1 MKRFLAL
8 LLALTFSIF
17 CFVGCTKIGED
28 GNGAEIDVYLGTKPL
43 NLDPAIAYTDEN
55 AVQILNLIFEGLFR
69 LNANGKLEKALCKK
83 YEVYQNARTGIKEMK
98 ITINTTHWSD
108 GSEVQAND
116 IVYAWRRILDP
127 DFNSPAASMLYAIR
141 GAKSA
146 KLGET
151 SIYDIGVYPSSKNT
165 VVVEFEDNADVNEF
179 LCNLASPAL
188 VPLRENKISTYK
200 DTWSRSSTDLST
212 NGPFRVRKF
221 SSNPTEILVLQRSK
235 YYKLNIVTKTEAAD
249 KFVTPYRIN
258 VHFDLPADLTVV
270 YLKGA
275 QESVMTKY
283 AAKELFY
290 LSGITKAVA
299 DANSLKLKT
308 IDASSTFSYIFNC
321 NKSYF
326 ADAKVRYALSVAL
339 DREHMAE
346 LVGMGTEAA
355 TSLLPSMVFNTKKG
369 TSFRKASG
377 DVLPA
382 TSQLDEAKQLIKE
395 SGINP
400 KSLGQIEV
408 YYRIDPVNDSAGS
421 DRLGNQS
428 KERAIAQYTKTVWEE
443 LGFNVVVRG
452 VGDAEMETRYINGS
466 YDVMAIDFSV
476 VSPYAFYN
484 LAQFAREYSGSSKL
498 VMEGDA
504 DFDKSVGKER
514 YYISLPHACGYIS
527 EAFEELIENAHKE
540 TNAKAKAQILHD
552 AEKLLL
558 KEGGICPL
566 VFNKTNYMSQEISG
580 LKTTFWG
587 TVDFKKA
594 DLKNYEKYNFANTT
608 SENEE
613 TTQTE
618 TN

>member
-235 YYKLNIVTKTEAAD
+235 YYKLNIVTNTEAAD

-321 NKSYF
+321 NKSHF
-326 ADAKVRYALSVAL
+326 ADAKVRYALSIAL

-382 TSQLDEAKQLIKE
+382 NSQLDEAKQLIKE

-452 VGDAEMETRYINGS
+452 VGDAEMETRYNNGS

-558 KEGGICPL
+558 EEGGICPL
-566 VFNKTNYMSQEISG
+566 VFNKTNYMSQEISD

>member
-235 YYKLNIVTKTEAAD
+235 YYKLNIVTNTEAAD

-382 TSQLDEAKQLIKE
+382 NSQLDEAKQLIKE

-452 VGDAEMETRYINGS
+452 VGDAEMETRYNNGS

-558 KEGGICPL
+558 EEGGICPL
-566 VFNKTNYMSQEISG
+566 VFNKTNYMSQEISA

>member
-1 MKRFLAL
+1 
-8 LLALTFSIF
+8 
-17 CFVGCTKIGED
+17 
-28 GNGAEIDVYLGTKPL
+28 
-43 NLDPAIAYTDEN
+43 
-55 AVQILNLIFEGLFR
+55 
-69 LNANGKLEKALCKK
+69 
-83 YEVYQNARTGIKEMK
+83 MK
-98 ITINTTHWSD
+98 IT
-108 GSEVQAND
+108 
-116 IVYAWRRILDP
+116 Y
-127 DFNSPAASMLYAIR
+127 
-141 GAKSA
+141 
-146 KLGET
+146 
-151 SIYDIGVYPSSKNT
+151 IYHSCY
-165 VVVEFEDNADVNEF
+165 VVEFEDNADVNEF

-235 YYKLNIVTKTEAAD
+235 YYKLNIVTNTEAAD

-452 VGDAEMETRYINGS
+452 VGDAEMETRYNNGS

-558 KEGGICPL
+558 EEGGICPL

>member
-235 YYKLNIVTKTEAAD
+235 YYKLNIVTNTEAAD

-326 ADAKVRYALSVAL
+326 ADAKVRYALSIAL

-452 VGDAEMETRYINGS
+452 VGDAEMETRYNNGS

-527 EAFEELIENAHKE
+527 EAFEEFIENAHKE

-558 KEGGICPL
+558 EEGGICPL

-587 TVDFKKA
+587 MVDFKKA

>member
-8 LLALTFSIF
+8 LLALTFLLV
-17 CFVGCTKIGED
+17 CFAGCTKIGED

-55 AVQILNLIFEGLFR
+55 AVQILNLIFEGLFK
-69 LNANGKLEKALCKK
+69 LNTSGKLEKALCKK
-83 YEVYQNARTGIKEMK
+83 YEIYDNARTGIKEMK
-98 ITINTTHWSD
+98 ITITTTHWSD

-127 DFNSPAASMLYAIR
+127 EFNSPAAPMLYAIR
-141 GAKSA
+141 GAKAA
-146 KLGET
+146 KLGEA

-165 VVVEFEDNADVNEF
+165 VIVEFEDGANVDEF
-179 LCNLASPAL
+179 LYNLASPAL

-221 SSNPTEILVLQRSK
+221 SSDPTEILVLQRSK
-235 YYKLNIVTKTEAAD
+235 YYKLNIVTNTEAAD

-258 VHFDLPADLTVV
+258 IHFDLPTDLSVV
-270 YLKGA
+270 YLKDA

-283 AAKELFY
+283 AEKELFY

-299 DANSLKLKT
+299 DANSLKFKSV
-308 IDASSTFSYIFNC
+308 DASSTFSYIFNC
-321 NKSYF
+321 NKPYF
-326 ADAKVRYALSVAL
+326 ADAKVRYALSIAL
-339 DREHMAE
+339 DRQHMAE
-346 LVGMGTEAA
+346 LVGMGTTAA
-355 TSLLPSMVFNTKKG
+355 TSLLPSMVFDTKKG
-369 TSFRKASG
+369 TSFQSKSG
-377 DVLPA
+377 DVLPL
-382 TSQLDEAKQLIKE
+382 TSQLDQAKQLIAE

-408 YYRIDPVNDSAGS
+408 YYRLDPVNDSAGS

-452 VGDAEMETRYINGS
+452 VGDAEMETRYNNGS
-466 YDVMAIDFSV
+466 YDVMAIDFSAI
-476 VSPYAFYN
+476 SPYAFYN

-498 VMEGDA
+498 VMDGDA
-504 DFDKSVGKER
+504 DFDKSLGKER
-514 YYISLPHACGYIS
+514 YYVSLPHVCGYTNQ
-527 EAFEELIENAHKE
+527 AFEEIIENAYNE
-540 TNAKAKAQILHD
+540 SDAKAKASLLHE

-558 KEGGICPL
+558 EDGGICPL
-566 VFNKTNYMSQEISG
+566 VFNKTNYTSQEIGG

-587 TVDFKKA
+587 TVDFTEA
-594 DLKNYEKYNFANTT
+594 DLKNYEMYNFA
-608 SENEE
+608 E
-613 TTQTE
+613 TTTE
-618 TN
+618 EE